1 MTSKSAHI
9 LDDKAS
15 EMYWALVLVRGALV
29 EALPAVGNHPKRQLW
44 QAALTLADAAIAKAE
59 VKS

>member
-1 MTSKSAHI
+1 MRHV

-15 EMYWALVLVRGALV
+15 QMYWALVLVRGALV
-29 EALPAVGNHPKRQLW
+29 ETIRAAGSHPKRQLW
-44 QAALTLADAAIAKAE
+44 QAALGLADAAIAKAE